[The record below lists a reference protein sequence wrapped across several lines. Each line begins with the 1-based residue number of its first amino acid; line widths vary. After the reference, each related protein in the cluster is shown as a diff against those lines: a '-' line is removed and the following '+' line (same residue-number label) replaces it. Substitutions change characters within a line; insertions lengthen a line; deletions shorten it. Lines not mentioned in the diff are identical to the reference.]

1 MCMSDDSTERETAI
15 IFLQDVKTTFTRE
28 FRSDEIRN
36 AHAYGLNFADTLRL
50 KMTQYNRNPRI
61 SKTKEILADLN
72 EVKDNMVE
80 NLHSMLERDFKL
92 NVVLTKAEDL
102 HITSHHY
109 KQHAIQYRK
118 MQRNKKICITVALII
133 FALLVIYIILGLF
146 CGFDLQC

>member
-92 NVVLTKAEDL
+92 NVVLTKADGDARGGAAFPE
-102 HITSHHY
+102 HPQQKRHQKTRSE
-109 KQHAIQYRK
+109 
-118 MQRNKKICITVALII
+118 
-133 FALLVIYIILGLF
+133 IILVVGN
-146 CGFDLQC
+146 LQKKVQVHHRPN